1 MKIIKSIF
9 KGLIVIIMMLF
20 LMLAGYYFYK
30 SYNSWSNLRLLGE
43 KALVLE
49 INGNIYRDLNKN
61 GKLDIYENPTETIS
75 NRVEDLIS
83 QMTVEEKA
91 GTMFITMTGIRPNGN
106 PYETPFFPMS
116 FKDVMFNR
124 ILRPTSDM
132 IVVKKMNSFNII
144 DSYQPEIMATYN
156 NKIQLMS
163 EKTRLGIPVTI
174 ATDPRHGS
182 ESNPGATIY
191 TSSFS
196 SWPSPLGL
204 AATRDRALVKEFGD
218 IARQEYRAIGI
229 TLGLHPMADL
239 ATEPRWAR
247 VGGTF
252 GEDANLVS
260 EMTKAYILGFQGD
273 SLNHQSVATMTKH
286 FSGAGPQKNG
296 EDAHFPYGTEQV
308 YPGNNFNYHIIPFT
322 EGAFPAK
329 TAQIMPYY
337 GVPIDQTNENVAF
350 GFNSQIIN
358 DILRDSLGFD
368 GVVCTDWNIISKG
381 ALGEPRAWG
390 VENLSELQRVKK
402 AIDAGCD
409 QFGGEN
415 SPELIVELYKT
426 GEISEERINQSVKRI
441 LRDKFKLGLF
451 DNPYVDIKKSKQ
463 IVGNNDFRKK
473 GEIAQAKSTI
483 LLKNNLL
490 PLQKGMKIFIKGVKD
505 ISEYEKFGQ
514 VVEDFNDA
522 EIVLLKINTP
532 FDPRD
537 DYFLE
542 MFFRQGR
549 LFYNE
554 DEKNEIMGLIKQ
566 KPSVVIVNLER
577 PAILTE
583 ISEEAGALLVEFGI
597 SDKVLSSLIFGELK
611 PEGKL
616 PIQLPSTW
624 ESILNQKEDMPFDLE
639 NPLFPF
645 GFGLSY

>member
-624 ESILNQKEDMPFDLE
+624 ESILNQKEDTPFDLE

>member
-1 MKIIKSIF
+1 M
-9 KGLIVIIMMLF
+9 
-20 LMLAGYYFYK
+20 
-30 SYNSWSNLRLLGE
+30 LGE

-91 GTMFITMTGIRPNGN
+91 GTMFITMTGIRPNGD

>member
-91 GTMFITMTGIRPNGN
+91 GTMFITMTGIRPNGD

>member
-43 KALVLE
+43 KALVIE

-106 PYETPFFPMS
+106 PYEKPFFPMS
-116 FKDVMFNR
+116 FEDVMFNS

-260 EMTKAYILGFQGD
+260 EMTKAYVLGFQGD

-390 VENLSELQRVKK
+390 VENLTELQRVKK

-490 PLQKGMKIFIKGVKD
+490 PLQKGMKIFIKGVQD

-549 LFYNE
+549 LFYTE